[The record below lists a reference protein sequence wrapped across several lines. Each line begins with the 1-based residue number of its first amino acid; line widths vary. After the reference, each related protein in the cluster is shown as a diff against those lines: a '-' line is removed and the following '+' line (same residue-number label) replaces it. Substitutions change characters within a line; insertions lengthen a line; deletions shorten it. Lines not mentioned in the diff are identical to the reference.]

1 MTDMSCQ
8 EAFSCKKCAFFTN
21 NKRDYNRHI
30 KTLKHLNQGEYSCN
44 KCIFIT
50 LNKKDYDR
58 HLKSKKH
65 KSKMNE
71 YVCEICNKNYKY
83 MSGLCKHNKLYHND
97 IVHKEI
103 CTTDTKINKLEK
115 MVISAITDNKRT
127 IDQILP
133 KIGNTY
139 ITTNKMTIN
148 VFLNKQCKD
157 AINMNTFV
165 NNLKL
170 SIEDLKY
177 TTDHGY
183 VKGISNIF
191 AKYLQNM
198 PVTERP
204 IHCSDKKR
212 MQFYIKDGDDT
223 WQKDKAHTRLD
234 KTISQ
239 VSHKQI
245 KQIKEWE
252 KQYPEWNKSDKETE
266 MYLRMIQQVMGGQN
280 DEEIQKNK
288 NDIKKELGN
297 TIDLKMAIGCT

>member
-1 MTDMSCQ
+1 MTCLSSGWI
-8 EAFSCKKCAFFTN
+8 FSCKKCDFFTN
-21 NKRDYNRHI
+21 NKRDYNRHM
-30 KTLKHLNQGEYSCN
+30 KTLKHTNPCDFACD
-44 KCIFIT
+44 KCIFVT
-50 LNKKDYDR
+50 SNKRDYER

-65 KSKMNE
+65 KSKMND
-71 YVCEICNKNYKY
+71 YICNICEKTYKHK
-83 MSGLCKHNKLYHND
+83 SGLCKHIKVCHEITVTKNICITDNKID
-97 IVHKEI
+97 
-103 CTTDTKINKLEK
+103 KLEK
-115 MVISAITDNKRT
+115 MVISAISDNKRT
-127 IDQILP
+127 IDKILP
-133 KIGNTY
+133 NIGNTY
-139 ITTNKMTIN
+139 NTTNKMTLN
-148 VFLNKQCKD
+148 VFLNEECKE

-170 SIEDLKY
+170 SIDDLKY

-198 PVTERP
+198 PATERP

-212 MQFYIKDGDDT
+212 MQFYIKDDDT

-297 TIDLKMAIGCT
+297 TMDLKMAIENT